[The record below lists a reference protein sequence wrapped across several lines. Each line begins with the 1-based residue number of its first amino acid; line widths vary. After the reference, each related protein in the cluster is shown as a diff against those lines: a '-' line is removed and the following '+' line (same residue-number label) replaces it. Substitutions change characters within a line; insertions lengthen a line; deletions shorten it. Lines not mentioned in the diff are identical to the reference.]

1 MQPDL
6 KAFDILHIATDY
18 PDIKILLFEVRGEV
32 KGWYAN
38 HVTDFIT
45 EKYSEEI

>member
-18 PDIKILLFEVRGEV
+18 PEIKTLLFEVGGGV
-32 KGWYAN
+32 KG
-38 HVTDFIT
+38 
-45 EKYSEEI
+45 